1 MVFLDVKVSIIL
13 SRISLLGTSA
23 GIFAFGG
30 RAGGFCYFWRGGVT
44 NGPELISSSCI
55 HILSNKCMID

>member
-23 GIFAFGG
+23 VFAFGG
-30 RAGGFCYFWRGGVT
+30 RAVGFCYFWRGGVT
-44 NGPELISSSCI
+44 HEPELISSSCI
-55 HILSNKCMID
+55 HILSNTCMID